1 MLCSCKG
8 LLCICVCEC
17 VKCEMALKN
26 PSAGQQ
32 QRHRHEE
39 QTMDRGGEG
48 EAGTNWESSTETHT
62 WPHVKPDGSGNVLY
76 RAGSSV
82 TSRVGQGQGAGEAQ
96 EGGDILI
103 PMADSC
109 RYMAKPTQYCKTI
122 IVQLKINTF

>member
-82 TSRVGQGQGAGEAQ
+82 TSRVGQGQVPSSVGEAQ
-96 EGGDILI
+96 AGGDILI

-109 RYMAKPTQYCKTI
+109 RYMAKT
-122 IVQLKINTF
+122 NTKL